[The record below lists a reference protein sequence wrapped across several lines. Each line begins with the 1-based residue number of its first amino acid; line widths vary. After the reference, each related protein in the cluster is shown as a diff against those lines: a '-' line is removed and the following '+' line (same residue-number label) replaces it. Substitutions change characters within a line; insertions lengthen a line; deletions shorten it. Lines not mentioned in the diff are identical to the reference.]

1 MTLGSSH
8 RGRVAAALAV
18 AGIMALAGP
27 AQADY
32 RVADGRGGGPDPQT
46 GLVCVTSICDW
57 VRLPRTRC
65 ICQKLNP
72 MELDPRK
79 FRLKCVTKEQ
89 GQWVAC
95 PYDRAP
101 PRQHWWQ

>member
-1 MTLGSSH
+1 MSIRSSV
-8 RGRVAAALAV
+8 RGTIGPVLAAAALL
-18 AGIMALAGP
+18 ALAGT
-27 AQADY
+27 AQADV

-46 GLVCVTSICDW
+46 GLVCVTSLCDW

-72 MELDPRK
+72 MELNPSK
-79 FRLKCVTKEQ
+79 LRLKCVTKEQ
-89 GQWVAC
+89 GQWIAC

-101 PRQHWWQ
+101 PRRFWWQ